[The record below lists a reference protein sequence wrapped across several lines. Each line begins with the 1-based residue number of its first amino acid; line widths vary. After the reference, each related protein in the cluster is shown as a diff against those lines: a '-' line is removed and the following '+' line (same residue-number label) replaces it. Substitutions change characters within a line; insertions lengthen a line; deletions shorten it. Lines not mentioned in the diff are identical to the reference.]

1 MGYIEQILGYVLIF
15 KLQVVERQN
24 VEKIS
29 ETVEFILTL
38 TLTLN
43 PILTLTAPP
52 AWVIAK

>member
-1 MGYIEQILGYVLIF
+1 MFF